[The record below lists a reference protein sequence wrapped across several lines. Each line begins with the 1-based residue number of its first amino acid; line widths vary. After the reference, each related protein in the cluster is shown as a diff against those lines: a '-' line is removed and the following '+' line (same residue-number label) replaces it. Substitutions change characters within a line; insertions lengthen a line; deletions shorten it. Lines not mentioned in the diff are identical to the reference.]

1 MKLFE
6 LLQWQHQGY
15 PRYHG
20 HRSNLLL
27 HIVVVPLFWAGN
39 VGLAVGLVQ
48 GRLWLWLAGIAAM
61 ALSLGLQGR
70 GHRLEPLPAEP
81 FSSPGQAVARLLFE
95 QWITFPRFV
104 ISGRWWRALRQA
116 RT

>member
-20 HRSNLLL
+20 NRSNLLL
-27 HIVVVPLFWAGN
+27 HIVVVPLFWVGN
-39 VGLAVGLVQ
+39 IGLAVGLVQ
-48 GRLWLWLAGIAAM
+48 GTLWLWLAGITAM

-104 ISGRWWRALRQA
+104 ISGGWWRALRQA